1 MLQVCNKYWLSKVFI
16 FLVSVLSGCVSHEPK
31 PPQPYIFD
39 DLTKNGAVVFSI
51 KYNGPNSGYG
61 VQYRGLDNELHGS
74 LQAGV
79 GVSLIP
85 VAKKGDFKYSTG
97 KLHILELPAGKY
109 EFYSWSTK
117 SGMANLS
124 KNKPFSIEFTVEPGR
139 SSYLGSFIFSATSQ
153 FGATVTGVRLD
164 YANALSEDLEALYR
178 KYNNVEPN
186 HSLVGK
192 REGLLLG
199 ELGGKSNLSWSQVPV
214 LL

>member
-1 MLQVCNKYWLSKVFI
+1 MRKSNSLRIAFMVLVI
-16 FLVSVLSGCVSHEPK
+16 FLSGCVTQAPR
-31 PPQPYIFD
+31 PPQPYVFGD
-39 DLTKNGAVVFSI
+39 MSRNGLIVFSI

-61 VQYRGLDNELHGS
+61 VQYRGLDNEVRGS

-85 VAKKGDFKYSTG
+85 VAQKGDFEFSTG
-97 KLHILELPAGKY
+97 KLHVLELPPGKY

-139 SSYLGSFIFSATSQ
+139 SSYLGSFIFSAISQ
-153 FGATVTGVRLD
+153 FGATVTGVKVD
-164 YANALSEDLEALYR
+164 YANALSEDLEALRR
-178 KYNNVEPN
+178 KYNNVELN
-186 HSLVGK
+186 NSLVGK

-199 ELGGKSNLSWSQVPV
+199 ELGGKSNLSWSQIPV
-214 LL
+214 FL